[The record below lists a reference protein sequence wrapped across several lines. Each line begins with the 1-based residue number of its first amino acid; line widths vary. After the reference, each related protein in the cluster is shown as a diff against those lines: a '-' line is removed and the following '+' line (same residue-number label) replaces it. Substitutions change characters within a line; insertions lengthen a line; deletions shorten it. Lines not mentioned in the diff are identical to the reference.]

1 MLKSISTAF
10 KAKAR
15 LEITVLSQKDD
26 TSKVKS
32 KFVGIF
38 FIFLEISCDSSHHSV
53 NPEIAVKMTHIQT
66 AWVLRCEYECA
77 LNSWVFSRFSFAWEQ
92 RTFLHDED

>member
-32 KFVGIF
+32 KFVGILF
-38 FIFLEISCDSSHHSV
+38 MFLEISCDSSNHSV
-53 NPEIAVKMTHIQT
+53 SPEIAVKKTFIQT
-66 AWVLRCEYECA
+66 AWVLCENECA
-77 LNSWVFSRFSFAWEQ
+77 LNSWVFSSFPFACA
-92 RTFLHDED
+92 

>member
-38 FIFLEISCDSSHHSV
+38 FMFSEISCDSSHHSV
-53 NPEIAVKMTHIQT
+53 NPEIAVKKKHIQA
-66 AWVLRCEYECA
+66 AWVLCEYECA
-77 LNSWVFSRFSFAWEQ
+77 LNSWVFSSFPFA
-92 RTFLHDED
+92 